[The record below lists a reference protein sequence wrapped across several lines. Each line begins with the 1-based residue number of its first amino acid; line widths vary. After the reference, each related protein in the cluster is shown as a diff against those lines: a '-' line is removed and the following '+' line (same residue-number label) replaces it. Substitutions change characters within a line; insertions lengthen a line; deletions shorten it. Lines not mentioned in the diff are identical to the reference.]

1 MNTNK
6 TNRILIIDDEPLNI
20 KTLNEVLKDEFEV
33 FFTTKSTKALD
44 LINSDNPPDLILLD
58 IMMPEI
64 DGYEICRRVQA
75 DQKICHIPIIFITA
89 KDNPEEESY
98 GFEIGAVDYIKKP
111 FSPAVVKMRVRSHL
125 KHYVPAA
132 TQNRKASSADE
143 ILLVEDEILN
153 IRIAKT
159 ILQKLGY
166 PVCAVQSGEEAF
178 QMLSNRD
185 FGLVLLDLELPDI
198 DGFEIAKAIRNQSR
212 EIRQP
217 NIPIIALTAHTTE
230 SFREKCIQNGFNHFI
245 SKPFQASDIENILS
259 QFIAADSQEKQHAF
273 KIMPDAIGDENAED
287 MEAFFIKNLK
297 QRIIDLKKASRELNE
312 IQSSQSETTIKR
324 IAHSLKGSSAL
335 YGYREVSEKSQTVE
349 ESMGEEFI
357 QNTSDFINFLE
368 KVALVTPPQILLLED
383 GEDIQQLFQDIF
395 KDYPF
400 ECIHASS
407 TETALQTLQTE
418 NVSLII
424 SDLIL
429 PDSDGRYFIRQLKQ
443 DPQTMNIPIVIISNT
458 IEEQV
463 KRECFLWGAEFFYT
477 KPFDHNE
484 FKSTITKILRRISS
498 GADSFQHL
506 FLDKI
511 TFEKKYQELLKL
523 EKRSS
528 LVLIELIHCQDLLMH
543 YGLQTS
549 KGYIQKFANLIDN
562 NLGDSLLL
570 MKWNMNQILGLYKP
584 AGSSTNYDAI
594 NNLHLIGQETFFD
607 LPDQEKRSFA
617 FCSSMVSIE
626 SKFMFDE
633 LLGALEHG
641 LLETKTDSTNMLET
655 LALNTLYSQ
664 KKVLCVEDDEI
675 IGSFLVQRLSRT
687 GIEIDLV
694 TDGRSAVDQVHQKQ
708 YSLVI
713 LDIKLPHMDGFTVL
727 EKIRRDF
734 DRQNLPV
741 ILLTSMGS
749 EKDIARGFELGAND
763 YIQKPFSP
771 YDLIARISK
780 LIKS

>member
-6 TNRILIIDDEPLNI
+6 TFRILIIDDEPLNI

-33 FFTTKSTKALD
+33 FFTTKSPKALD
-44 LINSDNPPDLILLD
+44 LIKSDNPPDLILLD

-75 DQKICHIPIIFITA
+75 DQKISHIPIIFITA

-98 GFEIGAVDYIKKP
+98 GFEIGAVDYITKP
-111 FSPAVVKMRVRSHL
+111 FSPAVVKARVRSHL
-125 KHYVPAA
+125 KNYAPSEAM
-132 TQNRKASSADE
+132 NRKASSATE

-153 IRIAKT
+153 IRVAKT

-166 PVCAVQSGEEAF
+166 SVCAVQTGEEAF
-178 QMLSNRD
+178 QMLANRD
-185 FGLVLLDLELPDI
+185 FGLVLLDLELPDMS
-198 DGFEIAKAIRNQSR
+198 GFEIAKAIRNQNR

-217 NIPIIALTAHTTE
+217 HIPIIALTAHTTE
-230 SFREKCIQNGFNHFI
+230 TFREKCIQNGFNHFI
-245 SKPFQASDIENILS
+245 SKPFQPSDIESILT
-259 QFIAADSQEKQHAF
+259 QFLVVDSEEEQHTF
-273 KIMPDAIGDENAED
+273 TLMPDAIGEENAED

-297 QRIIDLKKASRELNE
+297 QRIIDLKKASQDLNT

-324 IAHSLKGSSAL
+324 IAHSLRGSSAL
-335 YGYREVSEKSQTVE
+335 YGYREISEKAVTVE
-349 ESMGEEFI
+349 EAMGEEFI
-357 QNTSDFINFLE
+357 QNTFDFINYLE
-368 KVALVTPPQILLLED
+368 KVTLVTPPRILLLED
-383 GEDIQQLFQDIF
+383 GESIQQLLQEIF
-395 KDYPF
+395 SDCNYEF
-400 ECIHASS
+400 IHASTTTMALETLK
-407 TETALQTLQTE
+407 TEKI
-418 NVSLII
+418 SLII
-424 SDLIL
+424 TDFIL
-429 PDSDGRYFIRQLKQ
+429 PDADGRYLIRQLKQ
-443 DPQTMNIPIVIISNT
+443 DPQKMNIPIVVISNK

-484 FKSTITKILRRISS
+484 FKSTITKILRRISAS
-498 GADSFQHL
+498 ADSSQHL
-506 FLDKI
+506 FTDKI
-511 TFEKKYQELLKL
+511 TFEKEYQELLNHNQN
-523 EKRSS
+523 SY
-528 LVLIELIHCQDLLMH
+528 LVLIELIHCHDALMH

-549 KGYIQKFANLIDN
+549 KDFINKFANLIDEK
-562 NLGDSLLL
+562 LGDALLL
-570 MKWNMNQILGLYKP
+570 MKWNMNQLLGLYKP
-584 AGSSTNYDAI
+584 DESLTNYDAI
-594 NNLHLIGQETFFD
+594 NNLHVIGQQSFFE

-617 FCSSMVSIE
+617 FCSSMVSIQ

-641 LLETKTDSTNMLET
+641 LLDAKTDSTHLLET
-655 LALNTLYSQ
+655 LVLDSLYKQ
-664 KKVLCVEDDEI
+664 KKILCVEDDEI

-694 TDGRSAVDQVHQKQ
+694 TDGRSAVDQVLQKP

-713 LDIKLPHMDGFTVL
+713 LDIKLPHMDGFKVL
-727 EKIRRDF
+727 ENIRRNF
-734 DRQNLPV
+734 DSKKLPV

-771 YDLIARISK
+771 YDLIARASK
-780 LIKS
+780 LLNL